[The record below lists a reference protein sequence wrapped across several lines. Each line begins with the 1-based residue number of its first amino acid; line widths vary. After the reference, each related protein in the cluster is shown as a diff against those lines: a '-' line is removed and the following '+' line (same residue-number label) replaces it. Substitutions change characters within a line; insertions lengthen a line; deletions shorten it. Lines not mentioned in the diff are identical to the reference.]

1 MTGRLA
7 AEAQTPSAA
16 YAAGVAQGRWQS
28 DPAQQAVLPELD
40 RIQRA
45 LSARSRPNVWQRLRA
60 RWRAP
65 PPVPVPGLYLWGGVG
80 RGKTF
85 LVDLLFDAVP
95 GRRKLRVHFHRFMAQ
110 VHAHLRELPD
120 HSDPLVAVAADF
132 SRQARLLVLDEFV
145 VTDIGDAMIL
155 ARLLEHL
162 FANGVTLV
170 TTSNTAPQWLYRDG
184 LQRARFVPAI
194 ALIGRHC
201 HIHELRSASDWRLRQ
216 LTQAPVYLQPLN
228 VTHAD
233 MLAECFAMLSANV
246 EPETGPLQVLGR
258 ALPVRGIAEG
268 VVWFDFATLCEG
280 PRAVDDYIEI
290 ARSFHTV
297 LIADVPQFDASRD
310 DAARRFIHLVDEFYD
325 RSVNLI
331 VTAAASAPALYR
343 GERLAAAFARTS
355 SRLIEMQ
362 SADYL
367 AREHRA

>member
-1 MTGRLA
+1 MTGQLA
-7 AEAQTPSAA
+7 ADAQTPTVA
-16 YAAGVAQGRWQS
+16 YNAGVANGRWQADS
-28 DPAQQAVLPELD
+28 AQQAVLAELD

-45 LSARSRPNVWQRLRA
+45 LSARRRPNFWQRLRA
-60 RWRAP
+60 RWRVP
-65 PPVPVPGLYLWGGVG
+65 PAVPGLYLWGGVG

-110 VHAHLRELPD
+110 VHAQLRDLPE
-120 HSDPLVAVAADF
+120 HSDPLATVAADF
-132 SRQARLLVLDEFV
+132 ARHARLLVLDEFV

-162 FANGVTLV
+162 FASGVTLV
-170 TTSNTAPQWLYRDG
+170 TTSNTAPEGLYRDG

-194 ALIGRHC
+194 ALIARHC
-201 HIHELRSASDWRLRQ
+201 RVRELRSASDWRLRQ
-216 LTQAPVYLQPLN
+216 LTQAPVYLHPADAN
-228 VTHAD
+228 HAA
-233 MLAECFAMLSANV
+233 MLAECFALLSANV
-246 EPETGPLQVLGR
+246 ELEKGPLQVLGR
-258 ALPVRGIAEG
+258 ALPVRGMAEG

-297 LIADVPQFDASRD
+297 LIAEVPQFDASRD

-325 RSVNLI
+325 RNVNLI
-331 VTAAASAPALYR
+331 VTAAASPMALYH